1 MSPSAL
7 RTVTLASLC
16 LGGLSCS
23 APPYVASGPAVLAH
37 QAIPTSD
44 AFLPTLLPSDT
55 TAAAADPSLP
65 GFSGWPLRFDAST
78 ARGASLTCEVE
89 VQRGATTLATLTG
102 ALEDGVCTAV
112 WDGLESGL
120 PARPGALVVEARLV
134 RGDGLVRA
142 TAVLP
147 LEVVRLGVQE
157 IDVEVAAGGRSPLL
171 FRRTGGRRGGYYELL
186 ASEAP
191 FGIGADG
198 TESGASA
205 LELASGARR
214 PVPLPWNDIVSPP
227 LDPRSADGVEHD
239 SFNLPSAVLAG
250 RSPTLLLALATEAA
264 GGASGDPL
272 DTEVRLVA
280 PDGTRIAGQDRVSH
294 GTVVTLEHL
303 ATPVPGVGRFDV
315 TYTFTFEARRMGGT
329 FQPIPG
335 ELPIT
340 LRYYGL
346 VGAPSFASNAVPH
359 RPWVD
364 VVDRIAEWVGGS
376 TADPERVAARLVE
389 GVYYELGL
397 RYDTASG
404 ASFYTD
410 YLGPGFDGAA
420 FEMDAFEERAYG
432 SVVNCSD
439 SASILSTYAN
449 MVGLDF
455 RYHIL
460 RHRTERSFDLNF
472 IRAIGGAAFDDTPF
486 DGGRGEFSYHAIVG
500 ARDGT
505 TWDATL
511 AVDGDGAPASAPHAL
526 LLVQGMGAMD
536 YLDAL
541 SSEATS
547 VVTTFDD
554 HVRIR

>member
-1 MSPSAL
+1 MSSSAI
-7 RTVTLASLC
+7 RYATLSSLC
-16 LGGLSCS
+16 LSALSCS
-23 APPYVASGPAVLAH
+23 APPYVTSGPPVLSDQTIA
-37 QAIPTSD
+37 TSD
-44 AFLPTLLPSDT
+44 AFLPTLRPSDT

-65 GFSGWPLRFDAST
+65 GFPGWSLRFEAST
-78 ARGASLTCEVE
+78 AGGSSLACEVE
-89 VQRGATTLATLTG
+89 VQRGATRLARLTG
-102 ALEDGVCTAV
+102 TLEEGRCTAV
-112 WDGLESGL
+112 WDGLESGQ
-120 PARPGALVVEARLV
+120 PARPGPLVVEGRLV
-134 RGDGLVRA
+134 RGDGVVRA
-142 TAVLP
+142 TSVLP
-147 LEVVRLGVQE
+147 IEVVRLGIE
-157 IDVEVAAGGRSPLL
+157 SIDVEVPAGGRAPLL
-171 FRRTGGRRGGYYELL
+171 FRRTGGRRGGYHELL
-186 ASEAP
+186 ASGAP
-191 FGIGADG
+191 FALGTDR

-214 PVPLPWNDIVSPP
+214 PVPLPWNDVVSPP
-227 LDPRSADGVEHD
+227 LDAGSADGVEHD
-239 SFNLPSAVLAG
+239 SFNLPSAILAG
-250 RSPTLLLALATEAA
+250 RSPTLLLALTTDAA
-264 GGASGDPL
+264 GGLSGDPI

-280 PDGTRIAGQDRVSH
+280 PEGTRIEGEDHVAQGNVVS
-294 GTVVTLEHL
+294 LEHL
-303 ATPVPGVGRFDV
+303 ASPVPGVGRFDV
-315 TYTFTFEARRMGGT
+315 TYTFTFEARRSGGA
-329 FQPIPG
+329 FQAIPG

-346 VGAPSFASNAVPH
+346 VSTPSFDSNAIPH

-364 VVDRIAEWVGGS
+364 VVDRIAEWVGGT
-376 TADPERVAARLVE
+376 TADPELVAARLVE

-410 YLGPGFDGAA
+410 YLGAGFDGAS
-420 FEMDAFEERAYG
+420 FEMDAFEERSYG

-449 MVGLDF
+449 MIGLDF

-472 IRAIGGAAFDDTPF
+472 IRAIGGSAFDDTPF

-511 AVDGDGAPASAPHAL
+511 AVDGDGAPASTPNTL
-526 LLVQGMGAMD
+526 LLVQGLGARD
-536 YLDAL
+536 YLEAL
-541 SSEATS
+541 SSEAS
-547 VVTTFDD
+547 SIVTTFDD